1 MRVLV
6 LNPSSKFSKNT
17 VRDVLYGCW
26 CKGKRIG
33 GGTVPP
39 FALIQAATV
48 LKQSGDQVEFVDA
61 QAERKDLDSLSSI
74 IRNVDLVVIST
85 STMSFC
91 EDVETLSKI
100 KDINRKIKC
109 IIFGSHPTFL
119 PNHSL
124 DADSVDMIIRREPY
138 FILRDLSA
146 AMERGGE
153 SWKSIRG
160 IGYKDRGR
168 VVLNPLY
175 PFIDLNL
182 LPLPDV
188 ELLPKDRF
196 YYNPLVKRL
205 PYITSVTS
213 NGCPGKCTFCTAP
226 YFDGMQM
233 RFKSADYVIGELEYY
248 RSKGIREVYFRDDTF
263 FVDKD
268 RDRRISE
275 EIIARKIDISWLCN
289 TRVDMVERDLFKLAR
304 DAGCHTVK
312 LGIESGVQRILDG
325 VKKGYSIEQGLEAF
339 AVLNDIG
346 IRTHAHVMLGMP
358 DETEDT
364 IRETI
369 RYVVSLNPTTVTFG
383 ICTPYPGTPLYNQL
397 VKTFPEIGDG
407 TQADFSKLH
416 TQGVFNEYYTH
427 LEREELE
434 RYLKSAY
441 RRFYLRP
448 GYFIKTLKGLR
459 GREDFNRIARAA
471 CNVLDFSIR
480 GE

>member
-1 MRVLV
+1 
-6 LNPSSKFSKNT
+6 
-17 VRDVLYGCW
+17 
-26 CKGKRIG
+26 
-33 GGTVPP
+33 
-39 FALIQAATV
+39 
-48 LKQSGDQVEFVDA
+48 
-61 QAERKDLDSLSSI
+61 
-74 IRNVDLVVIST
+74 
-85 STMSFC
+85 
-91 EDVETLSKI
+91 
-100 KDINRKIKC
+100 
-109 IIFGSHPTFL
+109 
-119 PNHSL
+119 
-124 DADSVDMIIRREPY
+124 
-138 FILRDLSA
+138 
-146 AMERGGE
+146 
-153 SWKSIRG
+153 
-160 IGYKDRGR
+160 
-168 VVLNPLY
+168 
-175 PFIDLNL
+175 
-182 LPLPDV
+182 
-188 ELLPKDRF
+188 
-196 YYNPLVKRL
+196 
-205 PYITSVTS
+205 
-213 NGCPGKCTFCTAP
+213 
-226 YFDGMQM
+226 MQM